1 MKETDIVVTEVTEP
15 GNVTHK
21 LMIAMMDYPVNL
33 PLVQTPVIVG
43 YACFCPKSKTPFL
56 AMESLIVNSVEIKP
70 IQRIFEYKGKPELDL
85 KLVITDFLVAA
96 EMMRAKFPKT

>member
-43 YACFCPKSKTPFL
+43 YACFCPSSNTPFL
-56 AMESLIVNSVEIKP
+56 VIESLIVNSVEITP
-70 IQRIFEYKGKPELDL
+70 AQRIFHYKDKKEIDL
-85 KLVITDFLVAA
+85 KQVRTDFVVAA
-96 EMMRAKFPKT
+96 EMLRAKFPKV